1 MKNGNMMSNKILT
14 DDEFPFLFE
23 DYDGER
29 YDVHHVYR
37 DTNRLI
43 QFYFIQVYSL

>member
-1 MKNGNMMSNKILT
+1 MMSNKILT
-14 DDEFPFLFE
+14 GDEFPFLFE

-43 QFYFIQVYSL
+43 QFHSSVFIVIYVIH

>member
-1 MKNGNMMSNKILT
+1 MMSNKILT
-14 DDEFPFLFE
+14 EDEFPFLFE

-37 DTNRLI
+37 DTNRLTK
-43 QFYFIQVYSL
+43 FDFIYYNVTSYSF